1 MLETKIMSQ
10 QKVLV
15 LAPHTDDGELGC
27 GGSIARKIEEG
38 AEVMYVAF
46 SICTRS
52 LPEGWDPMTL
62 AHEVKA
68 ATKILGLKEE
78 NLVLFDYDVRRFKE
92 FRQDILE
99 ELVKLKKRFEPDL
112 VFVPTPSD
120 IHQDHQVISEEGLR
134 AFKNTSIVGYELPW
148 NNISFNTRSFIKL
161 ESRHLDKKIE
171 ALKEYKSQKHRTY
184 LNEEFIKSLAITR
197 GVQISTKY
205 AEAFEV
211 IRWIS

>member
-1 MLETKIMSQ
+1 VLETKIMSQ